1 MYQSKSRSG
10 KPNCRCVRERALH
23 VVWKLYWTEGGK
35 TKQIAIK
42 KSAVYDYQQLTANY
56 QRFRRARLVKIYQ
69 EMIQLINFIERG
81 LTKGKVKSYLKKH

>member
-1 MYQSKSRSG
+1 MWCGSYIGLK
-10 KPNCRCVRERALH
+10 
-23 VVWKLYWTEGGK
+23 VV
-35 TKQIAIK
+35 KQIAIK